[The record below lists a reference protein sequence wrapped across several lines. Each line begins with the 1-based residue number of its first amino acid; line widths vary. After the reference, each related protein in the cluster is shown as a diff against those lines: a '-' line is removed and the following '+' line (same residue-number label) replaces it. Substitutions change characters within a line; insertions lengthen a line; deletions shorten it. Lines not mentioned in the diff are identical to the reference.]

1 MKARTHPRWLTRR
14 MLLAI
19 QRGPVLDRHHAIV
32 EAALAAPRKLH
43 DRDPSADLAT
53 LAAAYATSLAQTHGF
68 IDGSKRAAFLAAYV
82 FLGLNGYDLDAAE
95 SEVVSVIE
103 SLASRE
109 LSQVEATEWFRRASA
124 RTPSHPKA

>member
-1 MKARTHPRWLTRR
+1 

-19 QRGPVLDRHHAIV
+19 QRGPVLDRHRAIV

-82 FLGLNGYDLDAAE
+82 FLELNGHDLDAAE
-95 SEVVSVIE
+95 PEIVSVIE
-103 SLASRE
+103 RLASRE
-109 LSQVEATEWFRRASA
+109 IGQAEVVEWLRSACALRA
-124 RTPSHPKA
+124 